1 MNKNLSFPWGEIGGK
16 KPILHLYKTQKKK
29 KNPIDRR
36 NQATVANFINHPLPL
51 ASCRASSH
59 PPSPKIES

>member
-29 KNPIDRR
+29 KKI
-36 NQATVANFINHPLPL
+36 QLTGATKQP
-51 ASCRASSH
+51 
-59 PPSPKIES
+59 